1 MAEHPPESLDIM
13 TSNEI
18 TDSIPYS
25 PNHIRRLENA
35 GNFPKRVRIGGNRVA
50 WLRHEVEDW
59 LRQRVNE
66 RDAAVHLKM
75 EERFQQSNSK

>member
-75 EERFQQSNSK
+75 EERSQQSNSK